1 MKRTVQVLSVTT
13 LVLACTALYYWQAL
27 FRERARSD
35 QATHQTL
42 SAPPAPGQTYAAPA
56 AEPRSAAGTAGLDA
70 PAACPDPARIA
81 AAQERLQRHTD
92 PARRHEIL
100 ASNRASL
107 DRRWQQIAL
116 SMQLSAQELEP
127 VLDMLA
133 GQAMEFDQARLECQV
148 NPQCPP
154 CDLRKLNE
162 SLRDAG
168 QQNLANH
175 LGPQRWER
183 YEAWRYAIT
192 ERVYMDEL
200 RKSLT
205 GNNELGDEAAERL
218 VLALAQERRK
228 FIEQA
233 AQQGKRVQVSGAGF
247 AVQEFRGDTPPP
259 PFGANNWELT
269 AAFNQL
275 VTAKAAQHL
284 SPAQMKAFTQ
294 MQEERLSNARLMEQ
308 LTR

>member
-13 LVLACTALYYWQAL
+13 LVLACTTLYYGQAL

-35 QATHQTL
+35 QATYQTR
-42 SAPPAPGQTYAAPA
+42 SAPAAPGQTYAAPA
-56 AEPRSAAGTAGLDA
+56 AEPGSAAGTPGLDS
-70 PAACPDPARIA
+70 AACPDPARIA
-81 AAQERLQRHTD
+81 AARERLQQHTD

-107 DRRWQQIAL
+107 GQRWQQIAF

-168 QQNLANH
+168 QQNLADH

-183 YEAWRYAIT
+183 YEAWRHAIT

-200 RKSLT
+200 RKRLT
-205 GNNELGDEAAERL
+205 GNDALGDEAAERL

-259 PFGANNWELT
+259 PFGANNWQLT

-284 SPAQMKAFTQ
+284 SPAQMKAFTK